1 MKIKNIFQFF
11 SLFTR
16 ELFTAYKDSFI
27 DFKLG
32 TILHANNLTPSFVD
46 KFVDVES
53 A

>member
-11 SLFTR
+11 IVHKGV
-16 ELFTAYKDSFI
+16 FTACKDSFI

-32 TILHANNLTPSFVD
+32 TILHANNLTSSSLD
-46 KFVDVES
+46 NIDHVES